1 MSERREAPFLCHS
14 LPELGECYYEALH
27 PSGLRVAV
35 YPRAQATYYATLGVR
50 YGSLNRRGPDECP
63 GIAHFM
69 EHKMFETAD
78 GGDAD
83 SAFAALG
90 ADANAF
96 TTYDRTAYQFTCTEH
111 FEEALAVLLRLTG
124 GLYVTEA
131 SVERERAIIAEEIR
145 MDTDNPWSRCYANLL
160 RAMYRRHPIRE
171 PVCGS
176 QRSIAGL
183 TPERLNRVFDR
194 RYTLPD
200 MVLSVTG
207 PVTPEAVWDTV
218 CRTLDGQPGWIA
230 PGNSVRLRRG
240 PGTNILDEPP
250 GVWRRRV
257 SASMPVAKPL
267 FCLGIKDPF
276 PPVSPRDRLRRELYM
291 AVLQEMLFSDAGAF
305 YNDLFERGLVSQGL
319 SYDFTVETGCAIYD
333 LTGEADDPEAVFD
346 AFLAYMDRRHREGF
360 TAEEFERARRIQYAD
375 FVTGFDAAEDIA
387 ESVLCCTLGGLSL
400 FDYFTEAERLTLV
413 EAEHLFLTTFRP
425 GQYALSVIKPCT
437 AGRK

>member
-1 MSERREAPFLCHS
+1 
-14 LPELGECYYEALH
+14 
-27 PSGLRVAV
+27 
-35 YPRAQATYYATLGVR
+35 
-50 YGSLNRRGPDECP
+50 
-63 GIAHFM
+63 M

-83 SAFAALG
+83 SDFAALG

-124 GLYVTEA
+124 ELHVTEA
-131 SVERERAIIAEEIR
+131 SVEREQAIIAEEIR
-145 MDTDNPWSRCYANLL
+145 MDTDNPWTRCYANLL

-176 QRSIAGL
+176 QRSIAVL
-183 TPERLNRVFDR
+183 TPPRLKKAFDR

-207 PVTPEAVWDTV
+207 PVTPEAVWAVV
-218 CRTLDGQPGWIA
+218 CRTLEGRPGK
-230 PGNSVRLRRG
+230 RLPARADHPHRG
-240 PGTNILDEPP
+240 PGPNILNEPP
-250 GVWRRRV
+250 GVWRQRIH
-257 SASMPVAKPL
+257 ASMPVAKPL
-267 FCLGIKDPF
+267 FCLGIKDPL

-305 YNDLFERGLVSQGL
+305 YNDLFDRGLVSQGL
-319 SYDFTVETGCAIYD
+319 SYDFTVETGCALYD

-346 AFLAYMDRRHREGF
+346 AFLAYIDRRRRDGF
-360 TAEEFERARRIQYAD
+360 TVEEFERSRRIQYAD
-375 FVTGFDAAEDIA
+375 FVTSFDAAEDIA

-400 FDYFTEAERLTLV
+400 FDYFTEADKLTLG
-413 EAEHLFLTTFRP
+413 EAEQLFLTTFRP
-425 GQYALSVIKPCT
+425 EQYALSVIRPCFT
-437 AGRK
+437 GRKKEERKS